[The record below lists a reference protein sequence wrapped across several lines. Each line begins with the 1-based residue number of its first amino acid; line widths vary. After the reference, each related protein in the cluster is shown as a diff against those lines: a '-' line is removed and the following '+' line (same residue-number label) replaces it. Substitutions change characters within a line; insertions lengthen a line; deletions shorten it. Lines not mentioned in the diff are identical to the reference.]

1 MPEHP
6 QHESYVASGNG
17 TISGTVI
24 LRAFN
29 ANRSSLLIQ
38 NLGTASLYVGGSA
51 VSVNDGVQV
60 LTGGE
65 ITLDKSN
72 GGAVYVCA
80 SGTCNVRFIEEYL

>member
-17 TISGTVI
+17 TVSGTVV

-29 ANRSSLLIQ
+29 SNRSSILIQ
-38 NLGTASLYVGGSA
+38 NLGTADLYVGGSA

-60 LTGGE
+60 LAGGE
-65 ITLDKSN
+65 IALDKSN
-72 GGAVYVCA
+72 GGAIYVCA
-80 SGTCNVRFIEEYL
+80 SGTSNIRFIEEYL